1 MIRTR
6 THRRALGVAGTILA
20 IVSAPAAAL
29 GQGTAVLTGTVLD
42 TESKVPLP
50 DAVVTVTSP
59 SLQGAQTAV
68 TDASGH
74 YRIQS
79 LPPGT
84 YLIRIDKE
92 AYRPFARPQVT
103 LRIDTTIRYDG
114 QLLPEALQAPEVV
127 INDPAPVVD
136 VGSSS
141 TGVHVG
147 PDFVARIPLG
157 PPGAKGAVTRSF
169 EALAE
174 VAPGGGMDR
183 YGASIGGATSPENH
197 YLVDGLSVNDPGF
210 GVLGT
215 PLSLAFIKEVNIL
228 TGGYLPEYGRA
239 TGGHFDVVTKS
250 GSNQFH
256 GSVFTGFSP
265 GLLEGPRRPLLLTGN
280 AITTQSSL
288 SSTFDFGADLGGPIV
303 RDKLWFYAG
312 ISPSVARL
320 RLQRGLVGARRE
332 GGEPASEGGAPLM
345 EPIPG
350 SAQTFYAT
358 QRSLQFIAKLTWRPS
373 ESNTLALS
381 VFGTPTLS
389 GGGGTLGLTPR
400 DGASEIDNPVNGGL
414 LNGSF
419 RALAHRYVSLPIDA
433 VLKWST
439 ASPGRQV
446 LIDTT
451 LGWHHQEESIRAS
464 DGSRIASGQGL
475 SAIPQVLWQRT
486 EPGPHGIND
495 FEPSSATLAA
505 SGCEAAGVEAAK
517 RCPVP
522 TYWSGGPG
530 YLTET
535 ALDRWEGKSVLT
547 LLFEAAGHH
556 VAKAGADVELLR
568 YASQRGYSGRTIYA
582 ESTDG
587 KRFSDFRRYGSLS
600 APDQPTTLDAFEATS
615 RSTAFGGFLQDS
627 YAPIDRVTINVGVRY
642 DAQLLYGD
650 RPGASLWLPNQWA
663 PRVGAIYDVTGK
675 GRSRIFASYARYYEG
690 VPLDIL
696 DRAFSGES
704 QITSTYDA
712 SRCDPR
718 LRTPDQGGCQSDA
731 SRLPTGTFP
740 NRLWTPI
747 GTGNAQLDPALQA
760 ESSDEIVVG
769 GEYEILEGA
778 RLGVTYTKR
787 WQNRIIEDMS
797 TDEASSF
804 FVGNPGHGLAREFP
818 AARRDYDAVTVYFDR
833 AFRRGFLAQASYT
846 VSALRGNW
854 AGLFRAETGQ
864 LDPNMSSDFDL
875 VSLLPNRSGPLPGD
889 HTHQLKLYAAKDF
902 DLGRDA
908 ALDLGIAWRSRSGE
922 PTTLL
927 GSHPLYGPGEV
938 YILPRG
944 SGERLPWVH
953 ALDLRAGARF
963 SLARE
968 SSLLVTVDVFN
979 ALGFQAAVARDQR
992 FTQDSV
998 RPIEG
1003 GTLADLGKLRTADG
1017 APFDPR
1023 HKSPSFGDPIA
1034 YQPPRAFR
1042 FGIATTF

>member
-1 MIRTR
+1 MIRIR
-6 THRRALGVAGTILA
+6 THRRALGVAGMVVAILG
-20 IVSAPAAAL
+20 APAAAL
-29 GQGTAVLTGTVLD
+29 AQGTAVLTGTILD

-59 SLQGAQTAV
+59 SLQGEQTVV

-74 YRIQS
+74 YRIQN

-84 YLIRIDKE
+84 YVIRIDKE
-92 AYRPFARPQVT
+92 AYRPFVRPQVT

-114 QLLPEALQAPEVV
+114 QLLPEALRSDEIVV
-127 INDPAPVVD
+127 SDPAPVVD
-136 VGSSS
+136 VGSSG

-147 PDFVARIPLG
+147 PDFMGRIPLG
-157 PPGAKGAVTRSF
+157 APGSKGAGTRSF
-169 EALAE
+169 ESLAE

-183 YGASIGGATSPENH
+183 YGASVGGATSPENH
-197 YLVDGLSVNDPGF
+197 YLIDGISVNDPGF

-215 PLSLAFIKEVNIL
+215 PLSMSFIKEVNIL

-265 GLLEGPRRPLLLTGN
+265 GGLEGPRKPLILSGN
-280 AITTQSSL
+280 AITTRSAL
-288 SSTFDFGADLGGPIV
+288 ASTFDFGADLGGPIV

-312 ISPSVARL
+312 VSPSFARFRLDREILGARL
-320 RLQRGLVGARRE
+320 RDGQPVLE
-332 GGEPASEGGAPLM
+332 GGVPRM
-345 EPIPG
+345 DPIPG
-350 SAQTFYAT
+350 TGQTYYAR
-358 QRSLQFIAKLTWRPS
+358 QRSLQIIGKLTWRPS
-373 ESNTLALS
+373 ENNTFSLS
-381 VFGTPTLS
+381 VFGAPTLS
-389 GGGGTLGLTPR
+389 GGDGALGLTPR
-400 DGASEIDNPVNGGL
+400 DGASEIDNSVNGGL

-419 RALAHRYVSLPIDA
+419 EALAHRYVSFPIDT
-433 VLKWST
+433 VVKWST
-439 ASPGRQV
+439 ASPGRHV
-446 LIDTT
+446 LVDTT
-451 LGWHHQEESIRAS
+451 FGWHHQEEAIRAS
-464 DGSRIASGQGL
+464 DGTRIASGKGL
-475 SAIPQVLWQRT
+475 SAVPQVLWQRT

-495 FEPSSATLAA
+495 FEPSPATDP
-505 SGCEAAGVEAAK
+505 GCDAAGVEAAR

-535 ALDRWEGKSVLT
+535 TLDRWESKSVLT

-556 VAKAGADVELLR
+556 VVKAGADVELLR
-568 YASQRGYSGRTIYA
+568 YASQRGYSGRTVYA
-582 ESTDG
+582 ETTSG
-587 KRFSDFRRYGSLS
+587 KEFVDFRRYGSLS
-600 APDQPTTLDAFEATS
+600 GSGQATTLDAFEATS
-615 RSTAFGGFLQDS
+615 KSTAFGGFLQDS

-650 RPGASLWLPNQWA
+650 RPGAALAFPNQWA
-663 PRVGAIYDVTGK
+663 PRLGVIYDPTGK
-675 GRSRIFASYARYYEG
+675 GRSRLFASYARYYEG
-690 VPLDIL
+690 VPLDII
-696 DRAFSGES
+696 DRAFSGER

-712 SRCDPR
+712 ARCDPR

-731 SRLPTGTFP
+731 SRLPTGSSP
-740 NRLWTPI
+740 DQLWTQL
-747 GTGNAQLDPALQA
+747 GTGHAQVDPDLAAQ
-760 ESSDEIVVG
+760 SSDEIVVG

-787 WQNRIIEDMS
+787 WVNRIIEDMS
-797 TDEASSF
+797 RDEAATF
-804 FVGNPGHGLAREFP
+804 FVGNPGHGFARDFP
-818 AARRDYDAVTVYFDR
+818 EAKRDYDAVTFYFDR
-833 AFRRGFLAQASYT
+833 AFRGSFLAQASYT

-889 HTHQLKLYAAKDF
+889 HTHQLKLYAAKGF
-902 DLGRDA
+902 EVGHET

-953 ALDLRAGARF
+953 ALDLRAGVRF
-963 SLARE
+963 ALARE
-968 SSLLVTVDVFN
+968 SSLALAVDVFN
-979 ALGFQAAVARDQR
+979 VLGLQAAVARDQR

-998 RPIEG
+998 RPIEA
-1003 GTLADLGKLRTADG
+1003 GTTADLGKLQTSDG

-1023 HKSPSFGDPIA
+1023 HRSASFGDPIA

-1042 FGIATTF
+1042 FGITATF